1 MKRSRFTES
10 QIIKIL
16 QEQESGIPVKDI
28 ARKYEIAEGTFYNWK
43 SKYGGMGVNE
53 LKRIK
58 ELEEENRRLKKLFAN
73 LSLEHDALKD
83 VLEKKP
89 WRLTKNGRQ
98 SNI

>member
-1 MKRSRFTES
+1 MKRSRFTEP

-16 QEQESGIPVKDI
+16 KEQESGIAVKDI
-28 ARKYEIAEGTFYNWK
+28 ARQYEISEGTFYNWK
-43 SKYGGMGVNE
+43 SKYGGMSVNE

-58 ELEEENRRLKKLFAN
+58 ELEEENSRLKKLYAN

-89 WRLTKNGRQ
+89 WGLTKKGK
-98 SNI
+98 